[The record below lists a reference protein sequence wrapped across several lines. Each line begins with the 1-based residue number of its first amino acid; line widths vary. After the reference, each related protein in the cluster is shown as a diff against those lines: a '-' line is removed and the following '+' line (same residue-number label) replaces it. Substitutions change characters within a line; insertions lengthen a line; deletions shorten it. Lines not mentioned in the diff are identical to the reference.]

1 MQVNL
6 NFREANESDVPA
18 LVDLLADDVLG
29 AKRED
34 ISIPINP
41 NYLDA
46 FHSIEADSNNELTVV
61 EADGGLVGMLQLTFI
76 PYLTHIGSWRCLI
89 EGVRIANTYRGKG
102 LGTEFINWAI
112 KRAKERRCSIV
123 QLSSDKNARMLFGF
137 MSHSDL
143 KLHMKDLNSNFR
155 ALTSASN
162 QPPHCSIRS
171 QWPAADAWQWQNLIW
186 LHYRTGF
193 FEYKFD

>member
-6 NFREANESDVPA
+6 NFRKANESDVPG

-34 ISIPINP
+34 VSIPLNP

-61 EADGGLVGMLQLTFI
+61 EADGELVGMLQLTFI

-123 QLSSDKNARMLFGF
+123 QLTSDKQRPDAIRFYESIGF
-137 MSHSDL
+137 KATHEGL
-143 KLHMKDLNSNFR
+143 KLKL
-155 ALTSASN
+155 
-162 QPPHCSIRS
+162 
-171 QWPAADAWQWQNLIW
+171 
-186 LHYRTGF
+186 
-193 FEYKFD
+193 

>member
-1 MQVNL
+1 MDAFLAHSSMQVNL

-34 ISIPINP
+34 VSIPLNP

-61 EADGGLVGMLQLTFI
+61 ETDGELVLMLQLTI
-76 PYLTHIGSWRCLI
+76 VPYLTHFGSWRCLI

-102 LGTEFINWAI
+102 LCKELIKWAI
-112 KRAKERRCSIV
+112 KRARERRCSIL
-123 QLSSDKNARMLFGF
+123 QLTSEQQRPDAIRFYESLGF
-137 MSHSDL
+137 KATHEGL
-143 KLHMKDLNSNFR
+143 KLKL
-155 ALTSASN
+155 
-162 QPPHCSIRS
+162 
-171 QWPAADAWQWQNLIW
+171 
-186 LHYRTGF
+186 
-193 FEYKFD
+193 